1 MEMKLPETTQK
12 IGKKKKTFVSKVAD
26 SSCKNWLHI
35 YIYIYEHKKT
45 YLTFQ
50 NQKLKGCEYEKLPSL
65 SLSLFFP
72 SCANHTIRNSLSL
85 YVYI

>member
-12 IGKKKKTFVSKVAD
+12 IEKKKPFVSKVVD

-35 YIYIYEHKKT
+35 YIYIYIYEHKKT
-45 YLTFQ
+45 YPTFQ

-65 SLSLFFP
+65 SLSL
-72 SCANHTIRNSLSL
+72 SLFSFL
-85 YVYI
+85 CKQHN